1 MIYNGSNKIG
11 IAYTKRKYGATL
23 DDVIGNVSSGTLS
36 VASSNNME
44 LYFGGVTTVNKNA
57 LYGKFYNNTGLTK
70 VEFPDLITV
79 NTYGLCAAFD
89 QCTGLTYANLSGL
102 TTLGSGGY
110 NLAYAFSGCTN
121 LTSEAASFTNLT
133 TINRDYALAYTFQ
146 NCTKVT
152 SCDFSNLE
160 TITGSYGLTYAFY
173 NAGLTSV
180 SFPKLTSVANYG
192 LHYTFRYCP
201 LTSVSF
207 PLLATAG
214 ASAFYYAFRNVTTL
228 ESLSFPS
235 LSTVNTASVFR
246 EMCYGATGM
255 KHIYFGGLTS
265 TSFGSS
271 TNQFYQMLYGVTGC
285 TVHFPSN
292 LQSVIGSW
300 ADVTAGFAGTNTTV
314 LFDLPATS

>member
-23 DDVIGNVSSGTLS
+23 DDVIGATSSGTLS
-36 VASSNNME
+36 APVSNNLE
-44 LYFGGVTTVNKNA
+44 LYFNGVTTVNSGA
-57 LYGKFYNNTGLTK
+57 LAAKFYNNTGVK
-70 VEFPDLITV
+70 KAEFPDLTTV
-79 NTYGLCAAFD
+79 NTYGLFYAFAGN
-89 QCTGLTYANLSGL
+89 TGLTYANLSGL

-121 LTSEAASFTNLT
+121 LTSEAASFPNLT

-146 NCTKVT
+146 GCTKVT

-160 TITGSYGLTYAFY
+160 TITGSYGLSYAFY
-173 NAGLTSV
+173 NARLTSV
-180 SFPKLTSVANYG
+180 SFPKLTSVASYG
-192 LHYTFRYCP
+192 LYYIFRYCQI
-201 LTSVSF
+201 TSASF

-214 ASAFYYAFRNVTTL
+214 ASSFYYAFRNITTL

-235 LSTVNTASVFR
+235 LSTVNTTYVFR
-246 EMCYGATGM
+246 GMCYGATGM

-271 TNQFYQMLYGVTGC
+271 TNQFYQMLYGVSGC

-300 ADVTAGFAGTNTTV
+300 SDVTAGFAGTNTTV